1 MYLMRTEINQPMDPS
16 PCNNCRHC
24 LSRYSY
30 SYRSGDGRRGVLI
43 HPNWKNLGFTNCRA
57 LKFYSTLSSVTT
69 TSIPPWSV
77 LDSPTVVLRPY
88 RPPTRVRL
96 MD

>member
-1 MYLMRTEINQPMDPS
+1 MYLMQAKINQPMDPT
-16 PCNNCRHC
+16 PGNNCRHC

-30 SYRSGDGRRGVLI
+30 SYQSGDGRRGVLI
-43 HPNWKNLGFTNCRA
+43 HPNRKSLGFTNCRA
-57 LKFYSTLSSVTT
+57 LKFYLTLSSVTT
-69 TSIPPWSV
+69 TSIPPSSV